1 MRDHAAAERRATPV
15 VRACGRSR
23 QDGESVA
30 KKKPPLLGPDLHKLQ
45 PLLRMIAN
53 GDEVVNARRAQQS
66 AFLAVADEKLRER
79 VSFAPDDAP
88 PLATRSQLDP
98 GEKRGTLE
106 QLATG
111 VQTDIFIQT
120 VDLAEPMP
128 ELAQVSA
135 HKGNL
140 ATATVSLAG
149 LRQLAAD
156 RRVMHVEPAQSLA
169 APRPDVSPRRVK
181 RPRANVRRVR
191 MAKTRG
197 KGVLVG
203 IIDVEGFD
211 FAHPDFLDAA
221 GHTRWERIW
230 DQGGDARPSP
240 SAFGYGAEFRR
251 EHLNA
256 AIAAAGQ
263 AGASPQDLERQS
275 QQAEGSHGTHVAS
288 IAAGNLGVCPEATLA
303 GVLIALPASDEE
315 RRVSF
320 YDSTRIAH
328 AVDYL
333 VNLATELKLP
343 LSINISLGTN
353 GHAHDTSAA
362 INRWID
368 TSLALPGRSVCVAA
382 GNAGQEIAAFEG
394 DIGYT
399 LGRIH
404 TSGRVSAGGLTT
416 DIEWVVVGNG
426 IVDIS
431 ENELELW
438 FSPQDR
444 FAVSVRPPGTDAPW
458 IGPIEPRQFIEN
470 QQLKDGSFL
479 SVYNEL
485 YHPANGANYIAI
497 YLSPFFG
504 ETHLVGVSAGSWL
517 IRLHGREVRDGRYHG
532 WIERDD
538 PRPLGRVARQEAWS
552 FPSFFAERSNVD
564 DSSVSTLACGQRI
577 ISVAN
582 LDAMAERIAL
592 TSSQGPTRDGR
603 FKPDVAAP
611 GTDIVAAKGF
621 AGEDDLWVEM
631 SGTSMASPYVA
642 GVVGLMLAVQPD
654 LTAAQIAGIIQRT
667 AKPLPGAGFAWAT
680 SAGFGRINPDECLT
694 EAAAANTRRDVT
706 P

>member
-1 MRDHAAAERRATPV
+1 
-15 VRACGRSR
+15 
-23 QDGESVA
+23 VA
-30 KKKPPLLGPDLHKLQ
+30 RKKPPLLGPDLHKLQ

-53 GDEVVNARRAQQS
+53 GDDVVNARRAEQS
-66 AFLAVADEKLRER
+66 AFLAVADAKLRAQ
-79 VSFAPDDAP
+79 VSFAPDDEP
-88 PLATRSQLDP
+88 PLATRGQLAP
-98 GEKRGTLE
+98 TERRGELE
-106 QLATG
+106 RLATG
-111 VQTDIFIQT
+111 VETNVFIQT
-120 VDLAEPMP
+120 VDLAEPMA
-128 ELAQVSA
+128 ELAPVTA
-135 HKGNL
+135 HRGNL
-140 ATATVSLAG
+140 ATATVPI
-149 LRQLAAD
+149 AALPRLTAD
-156 RRVMHVEPAQSLA
+156 ERVMHVEPAQPLA
-169 APRPDVSPRRVK
+169 APRPDISTRRVT
-181 RPRANVRRVR
+181 RPPTRLRRVR
-191 MAKTRG
+191 SARTRG
-197 KGVLVG
+197 RGVLVG

-211 FAHPDFLDAA
+211 FAHPDFLDAD
-221 GHTRWERIW
+221 GRTRWERIW
-230 DQGGDARPSP
+230 DQGGDARPAP
-240 SAFGYGAEFRR
+240 AAFGYGAEFRR
-251 EHLNA
+251 DDLNA
-256 AIAAAGQ
+256 AIAAAEGE
-263 AGASPQDLERQS
+263 GVPPQELERQS
-275 QQAEGSHGTHVAS
+275 QMAESSHGTHVAS

-303 GVLIALPASDEE
+303 GVLIALPATDEE
-315 RRVSF
+315 RRASF
-320 YDSTRIAH
+320 YDSSRIAH

-333 VNLATELKLP
+333 VDLAIELKMP

-368 TSLALPGRSVCVAA
+368 NALALPGRSVCVAA

-399 LGRIH
+399 MGRIH
-404 TSGRVSAGGLTT
+404 TSGRLPARGLTT
-416 DIEWVVVGNG
+416 DIEWTVVGNG

-444 FAVSVRPPGTDAPW
+444 FAVSVRPPGPDSAW

-504 ETHLVGVSAGSWL
+504 EQHIVGVSAGRWQ

-552 FPSFFAERSNVD
+552 FPSFFSERSNVD

-582 LDAMAERIAL
+582 LDAVAERISI

-621 AGEDDLWVEM
+621 AGDDDLWVEM

-642 GVVGLMLAVQPD
+642 GVVGLMLAVEPS
-654 LTAAQIAGIIQRT
+654 LTAAQIGGVIQRT
-667 AKPLPGAGFAWAT
+667 AQPLPGADFAWAT
-680 SAGFGRINPDECLT
+680 AAGFGRIDPDACLA
-694 EAAAANTRRDVT
+694 EAAAVNAREDVT